1 MRIIQNS
8 AIVCSLLLLG
18 MGCRTR
24 EEKAAS
30 DLKNAQ
36 QKTTEERQDLS
47 KQRND
52 VVTAQTDEARARQKL
67 VDTMDEKLRNLDAR
81 IEKLKTDSTTTV
93 DQTKLAQ
100 LRGEIAS
107 LRAQAAD
114 TTKTLPGDLQTNYDK
129 LVRDVETELDRK

>member
-8 AIVCSLLLLG
+8 AIVGGLLLVG
-18 MGCRTR
+18 MGCKTR
-24 EEKAAS
+24 EEKAVS
-30 DLKNAQ
+30 ELKNAQ

-47 KQRND
+47 QQRNE

-81 IEKLKTDSTTTV
+81 IEKLKTESNTTV
-93 DQTKLAQ
+93 DQSRLAQ
-100 LRGEIAS
+100 MRGEIAS

-114 TTKTLPGDLQTNYDK
+114 TTKTLPGELQANYEK
-129 LVRDVETELDRK
+129 LVRDVEAELDRK